1 MLEGFTPWPQELV
14 QYYKE
19 KGYWEDLTIADVLDD
34 SIAHYGDK
42 EVLVYGDLRLTYKEL
57 GQKIDR
63 LALHFLEIGLKP
75 QDRVVLQLPN
85 APEFI
90 YAFLALVKIG
100 VIPVMALAP
109 HRQAEIRHFLKS
121 SGAVGYFIAGEYR
134 KFNYLAMAEEMKAES
149 EILKYIFVAGERSAE
164 QFGKMTEGIIYLDDL
179 LREAIEDRYESGYL
193 SQFRPDPMEVAL
205 MLLSGGTTALSKL
218 IPRTHNDY
226 VYNFKQS
233 GRVAGMSEQTVLL
246 AVLPLGHNYS
256 LGSPGL
262 LAALAHG
269 GKVVI
274 APDMDA
280 EIVFSLVEKEKVT
293 IIPAAVPLIA
303 RWVNSPVPELYNL
316 ESLQVVQNG
325 GARLAPELRRR
336 LIEKFG
342 CIPQEVFG
350 TAEGLLNLTRLD
362 DKDDLLLNSSG
373 SPICPDD
380 EIKVVDH
387 EGKEVPDGESGELIC
402 RGPYTIRGYYNLPET
417 NMKSFTADG
426 FYRMGDI
433 VRKQGRYIFTEGR
446 KNDLINRGGEKIS
459 CDEVE
464 GLILRHPKVHNVAL
478 IAMPDEVFG
487 ERACAYVMPKAGEKI
502 SFQELIE
509 FLKEQNIAKFK
520 LPERLEIVQEFPLSP
535 AGKILRR
542 ILREDITAKLEQEA
556 KMTG

>member
-1 MLEGFTPWPQELV
+1 MLEGCTPWPQDLV
-14 QYYKE
+14 QHYRAQ
-19 KGYWEDLTIADVLDD
+19 GYWQDLTISDVLDA
-34 SIAHYGDK
+34 SIANFGDK
-42 EVLVYGDLRLTYKEL
+42 EALVYGDLRLSYREL
-57 GQKIDR
+57 GQRINR
-63 LALHFLEIGLKP
+63 MALHLLEAGLKP

-90 YAFLALVKIG
+90 YTFLALVKIG

-109 HRQAEIRHFLKS
+109 HRQAEIRHFLRS
-121 SGAVGYFIAGEYR
+121 SGAVGYFIAAEYR
-134 KFNYLAMAEEMKAES
+134 KFNYLAMAEEMKAEVES
-149 EILKYIFVAGERSAE
+149 LKYVFVAGESGSERAVSEA
-164 QFGKMTEGIIYLDDL
+164 GGTIYLSDL
-179 LREAIEDRYESGYL
+179 LIQPIEERYEPGHLDKYK
-193 SQFRPDPMEVAL
+193 PDPAEVAL

-226 VYNFKQS
+226 VYNFQQS
-233 GRVAGMSEQTVLL
+233 GRVAGMNEKAVFL

-256 LGSPGL
+256 LGSPGI
-262 LAALAHG
+262 LATLAYG
-269 GKVVI
+269 GRVVI
-274 APDMDA
+274 APDLDA
-280 EIVFSLVEKEKVT
+280 ETVFSLVEKEKAT

-325 GARLAPELRRR
+325 GAKLAPELRRR
-336 LIEKFG
+336 LKEKFG

-362 DKDDLLLNSSG
+362 DSEELLFNSSG

-380 EIKVVDH
+380 EIKIIDS
-387 EGKEVPDGESGELIC
+387 EGNEVPDGESGELIC

-417 NMKSFTADG
+417 NMKAFTAEG
-426 FYRMGDI
+426 YYRTGD
-433 VRKQGRYIFTEGR
+433 VVKKQGRYLFTEGR

-464 GLILRHPKVHNVAL
+464 SLILRHPKVHNVAL

-487 ERACAYVMPKAGEKI
+487 ERACAYVMPRAGEKI
-502 SFQELIE
+502 SFAELID

-520 LPERLEIVQEFPLSP
+520 LPERVEIVKEFPLSP

-542 ILREDITAKLEQEA
+542 LLREDITAKLEQEN
-556 KMTG
+556 KKIG